1 MIQLFFDKKERCFLD
16 SMLNNSNIVLEINNI
31 KMKNIIG
38 LAILLVLVLFS
49 VILWLGKES
58 LGLEEITSL
67 GVILAVVGFAVFIL
81 IRRIKSWKTGEPQE
95 DELSKK
101 VMLRTS
107 SLSYYISLYFWV
119 FLLWLKD
126 RVAFEQ
132 EQLLGTGILGMAVI
146 FALSWVYFHFRG
158 VPND

>member
-1 MIQLFFDKKERCFLD
+1 
-16 SMLNNSNIVLEINNI
+16 VLEINNI
-31 KMKNIIG
+31 TMKNV
-38 LAILLVLVLFS
+38 LALAVVLILVLFT
-49 VILWLGKES
+49 VFLWIGRES
-58 LGLEEITSL
+58 MEAEELTSL
-67 GVILAVVGFAVFIL
+67 GVILAVVGFAAFIL
-81 IRRIKSWKTGEPQE
+81 IRRIKSWKAGEPQE
-95 DELSKK
+95 DELSKM

-126 RVAFEQ
+126 RVAFDQ
-132 EQLLGTGILGMAVI
+132 EQLIGTGILGMAVI

>member
-1 MIQLFFDKKERCFLD
+1 MEIMLFI
-16 SMLNNSNIVLEINNI
+16 SNIVLEINNI
-31 KMKNIIG
+31 SMKNIIW
-38 LAILLVLVLFS
+38 LAILLVLVVLTT
-49 VILWLGKES
+49 ILWLGKES
-58 LGLEEITSL
+58 LSLEELSSL
-67 GVILAVVGFAVFIL
+67 GVILAIVGFAVFIL
-81 IRRIKSWKTGEPQE
+81 IRRINSWKSGEPQE

-107 SLSYYISLYFWV
+107 SLSYYVSLYFWV

-132 EQLLGTGILGMAVI
+132 EELLGTGILGMALI
-146 FALSWVYFHFRG
+146 FALSWVYYHFRG

>member
-1 MIQLFFDKKERCFLD
+1 
-16 SMLNNSNIVLEINNI
+16 
-31 KMKNIIG
+31 MKNVLALVII
-38 LAILLVLVLFS
+38 LALVVFTTF
-49 VILWLGKES
+49 LWLSKDS
-58 LGLEEITSL
+58 LGVEEVTSL

-81 IRRIKSWKTGEPQE
+81 LRRIKSWKQGEPQE

-126 RVAFEQ
+126 RVSFEQ
-132 EQLLGTGILGMAVI
+132 EELIGTGILGMAVI
-146 FALSWVYFHFRG
+146 FALSWVFFHFRG

>member
-1 MIQLFFDKKERCFLD
+1 
-16 SMLNNSNIVLEINNI
+16 
-31 KMKNIIG
+31 MKNII
-38 LAILLVLVLFS
+38 ALVIVLFL
-49 VILWLGKES
+49 VALTVLLWLGKES
-58 LGLEEITSL
+58 LGAEELTSL
-67 GVILAVVGFAVFIL
+67 GVILAIVGFAVFIL
-81 IRRIKSWKTGEPQE
+81 IRRIKSWKAGEPQE

-107 SLSYYISLYFWV
+107 SLSYYVSLYFWV

-132 EQLLGTGILGMAVI
+132 EELLGTGILGMAVI